1 MERVYRYHR
10 HTLHALQELTQAAG
24 LRHPRE
30 FTTSHIVRRVTRSD
44 VRLLSNLL
52 PQVAPGALLAA
63 MEGRAD
69 WPHNVYRLYWP
80 LASSASF
87 AAAPPTSLAAPLTR

>member
-1 MERVYRYHR
+1 
-10 HTLHALQELTQAAG
+10 
-24 LRHPRE
+24 
-30 FTTSHIVRRVTRSD
+30 
-44 VRLLSNLL
+44 
-52 PQVAPGALLAA
+52 

-87 AAAPPTSLAAPLTR
+87 TAAPPTSLAAPLTR